1 MDAPGSAT
9 PPGAVGRL
17 PTRLPGGVGLGR
29 LRGMSTDPEPLSIR
43 DDMIRLGQA
52 MKLANL
58 VEDGQQARTVITEGY
73 VSVNGRTV
81 TERGR
86 QLHPGDVIEFSGRA
100 VRLEKEA

>member
-1 MDAPGSAT
+1 M
-9 PPGAVGRL
+9 
-17 PTRLPGGVGLGR
+17 
-29 LRGMSTDPEPLSIR
+29 EIIKIK
-43 DDMIRLGQA
+43 DDFIKLGQA